1 NCNGNHLL
9 KDCRKPKDQARI
21 EANRKI
27 LANMRRGNINHE
39 EPNMVNAIQSSEIK
53 SSEIQE
59 VLAPDFDCFQLNVL
73 LPPMG
78 RATKQ
83 EGDDASCPIPFKGN
97 CYIPQN
103 FTFIGS
109 TIYESIRERAVPV
122 IKMKVNGVET
132 KALIDSGSAISVIS
146 ETLFNKL
153 RTPFYAWFGGLLR
166 GADGKGIKPQGI
178 TKIIVSHEK
187 GTHEIEVVVIK
198 GANPDLLLGNDYS
211 RKAGLNID
219 FGKRIIRF
227 ASVQN
232 RSVEVQTEEPD
243 TNIESVI
250 TTLNKIDIPDADM
263 QDQKFELSEDDKN
276 YLSNFRFG
284 NVTTEEEIR
293 ICDLLKHYRDCFSFS
308 MKEIGCVKCVK
319 HRINTGNHNPINQPP
334 YRSSPQE
341 RAIIDKT
348 VKEMLDAGIIE
359 PSLSPWASP

>member
-1 NCNGNHLL
+1 MKLARCYQRKDENPTEYMYRVLDLCKQVDRNMPEREQLRYILVGLKNRFREQLAASGENRDLMSCKSALRRLGAASQQFNPEEQMPQRENRPDVERNSANRNERNNNVQRNFNAVCYNCNGNHLL

-187 GTHEIEVVVIK
+187 GT
-198 GANPDLLLGNDYS
+198 
-211 RKAGLNID
+211 
-219 FGKRIIRF
+219 
-227 ASVQN
+227 
-232 RSVEVQTEEPD
+232 
-243 TNIESVI
+243 
-250 TTLNKIDIPDADM
+250 
-263 QDQKFELSEDDKN
+263 
-276 YLSNFRFG
+276 
-284 NVTTEEEIR
+284 
-293 ICDLLKHYRDCFSFS
+293 
-308 MKEIGCVKCVK
+308 
-319 HRINTGNHNPINQPP
+319 
-334 YRSSPQE
+334 
-341 RAIIDKT
+341 
-348 VKEMLDAGIIE
+348 
-359 PSLSPWASP
+359 